1 MRTKMFY
8 AIAIA
13 ICGAVGMNSCTKDYD
28 DDLRIQRELIESN
41 ESNIKAELAAYQTVI
56 DNTIKQM
63 DIAYKNSDEVIKQE
77 MQAGFDLAKRHL
89 EELSNALN
97 TVKDELGAF
106 KGNYEEFKG
115 KYEEFKETVNL
126 ALQFIETEIDAI
138 NVKIADQDSKITAL
152 DGRLITAEAAIA
164 DLKAW
169 KTLAEGQLEELK
181 NSDTENKAAINDLEN
196 DVNTINS
203 EISALETNYSN
214 LEAAYK
220 AADDALAGRL
230 DDFQTLVTTMQS
242 TLLENIADYKD
253 ELKNAFAEH
262 KTAVQGELETLG
274 TQLGGVVGNVT
285 TLTGRI
291 TDLEGKMSAAEGD
304 IDVVEGKITAIET
317 QMVAVLTHTT
327 DIANLKTN
335 LTVAL
340 RKIGALETSLAD
352 KEAALK
358 LLIKANDAA
367 AAANK
372 TAIEDLEADIAT
384 LNTNL
389 GDQRTELEAA
399 IAAAVA
405 NKVEQSD
412 IDNAINT
419 LKADLEG
426 QITTAKTALESQI
439 TTINGRLDALETADT
454 QLGNRLTTLEGKVAN
469 IENRIQAIKWVPA
482 FSDGNLTLNATTD
495 TGGAGAAAYTEAK
508 IEEQLYITCK
518 DADIINKI
526 VAPDSEYNVEVVFN
540 RVTASRAIEASPF
553 GEPTVAEVV
562 GTANV
567 LQITLVYD
575 AGNLSDLYTAYG
587 SGPTTALTDMQIA
600 IKISNTTTG
609 DMIMSEFA
617 GVMIKND

>member
-63 DIAYKNSDEVIKQE
+63 DIAYKNSDDVIKQE

-89 EELSNALN
+89 EELGNALN
-97 TVKDELGAF
+97 AVKDELGAF

-126 ALQFIETEIDAI
+126 ALQYIETEIDAI

-230 DDFQTLVTTMQS
+230 DDFQTLVTTMQP
-242 TLLENIADYKD
+242 TLLDKIDVYRN
-253 ELKNAFAEH
+253 ELKDAFAAH

-291 TDLEGKMSAAEGD
+291 TDLEGRMSAAEGD

-327 DIANLKTN
+327 DIADLKTN

-340 RKIGALETSLAD
+340 GRIGALETSLTD
-352 KEAALK
+352 KEDALK
-358 LLIKANDAA
+358 LLIKANEDA

-372 TAIEDLEADIAT
+372 TAIEGLDAEINT
-384 LNTNL
+384 LKANL
-389 GDQRTELEAA
+389 NNQKTELETA
-399 IAAAVA
+399 IATAVA

-419 LKADLEG
+419 LKTELKGEITTVKTDLEG
-426 QITTAKTALESQI
+426 RI
-439 TTINGRLDALETADT
+439 TTINNTLTT
-454 QLGNRLTTLEGKVAN
+454 LGNKDTELEGKLTTLEGKVAN

-482 FSDGNLTLNATTD
+482 FTDGNLTLNATKD
-495 TGGAGAAAYTEAK
+495 TGAAAYTEAK
-508 IEEQLYITCK
+508 IEEQLYITCN
-518 DADIINKI
+518 DADIINNI
-526 VAPDSEYNVEVVFN
+526 LAAESNYNVEVVFN

-617 GVMIKND
+617 GVMIKNN

>member
-126 ALQFIETEIDAI
+126 ALQYIETEIDAI

-196 DVNTINS
+196 DINTINS

-220 AADDALAGRL
+220 AADMALTGRL

-242 TLLENIADYKD
+242 TLLENITAYKT
-253 ELKNAFAEH
+253 ELQNAFADH
-262 KTAVQGELETLG
+262 KTAVEGELDALG
-274 TQLGGVVGNVT
+274 TQLGTVVSDVA
-285 TLTGRI
+285 TLTGKI
-291 TDLEGKMSAAEGD
+291 TTLEGRVGTA
-304 IDVVEGKITAIET
+304 EGKITALEA
-317 QMVAVLTHTT
+317 QMATVISHTT

-335 LTVAL
+335 LTAAL
-340 RKIGALETSLAD
+340 GKIGALETSLAD

-358 LLIKANDAA
+358 LLIKANEDA

-389 GDQRTELEAA
+389 AAQKTDLETA
-399 IAAAVA
+399 IANAVA
-405 NKVEQSD
+405 DKVTTTALQS
-412 IDNAINT
+412 AINA

-426 QITTAKTALESQI
+426 QI
-439 TTINGRLDALETADT
+439 TTINGRLDALEAKDT
-454 QLGNRLTTLEGKVAN
+454 ELEGKLTTLEGKVAN

-482 FSDGNLTLNATTD
+482 FTDGNLTLNATKD
-495 TGGAGAAAYTEAK
+495 VGGTTYADAK
-508 IEEQLYITCK
+508 IEEQLYITCN

-526 VAPDSEYNVEVVFN
+526 VAGSDYTVEAVFN
-540 RVTASRAIEASPF
+540 RVAASRAIEASPF
-553 GEPTVAEVV
+553 GAVTVEAVPGV
-562 GTANV
+562 DNV
-567 LQITLVYD
+567 LKITLAYT
-575 AGNLSDLYTAYG
+575 DLAALFGTYG
-587 SGPTTALTDMQIA
+587 GEVAPKLTDMQIA

-617 GVMIKND
+617 GVMIKNN

>member
-97 TVKDELGAF
+97 TVKEDLGSL
-106 KGNYEEFKG
+106 KGNYD
-115 KYEEFKETVNL
+115 EFKETVNL
-126 ALQFIETEIDAI
+126 ALQVIETEIGAI

-220 AADDALAGRL
+220 AADMALTGRL

-242 TLLENIADYKD
+242 TLLENITAYKT
-253 ELKNAFAEH
+253 ELQNAFADH
-262 KTAVQGELETLG
+262 KTAVEGELDALG
-274 TQLGGVVGNVT
+274 TQLGTVVSDVA
-285 TLTGRI
+285 TLTGKI
-291 TDLEGKMSAAEGD
+291 TTLEGRVGTA
-304 IDVVEGKITAIET
+304 EGKITALEA
-317 QMVAVLTHTT
+317 QMATVISHTT
-327 DIANLKTN
+327 DIADLKTN
-335 LTVAL
+335 LTAAL
-340 RKIGALETSLAD
+340 GKIGALETSLAD

-358 LLIKANDAA
+358 LLIKANEDA

-372 TAIEDLEADIAT
+372 TAIEGLEADIAT

-389 GDQRTELEAA
+389 AAQKTDLETA
-399 IAAAVA
+399 IANAVA
-405 NKVEQSD
+405 DKVTTTALQSA
-412 IDNAINT
+412 IDA

-426 QITTAKTALESQI
+426 QI
-439 TTINGRLDALETADT
+439 TTINGRLDALEAKDT
-454 QLGNRLTTLEGKVAN
+454 ELEGKLTTLEGKVAN

-482 FSDGNLTLNATTD
+482 FTDGNLTLNATKD
-495 TGGAGAAAYTEAK
+495 VGGTTYADAK
-508 IEEQLYITCK
+508 IEEQLYITCN

-526 VAPDSEYNVEVVFN
+526 VAGNGYAVEAVFN
-540 RVTASRAIEASPF
+540 RVAASRAIEASPF
-553 GEPTVAEVV
+553 GAVTVEAVPGV
-562 GTANV
+562 DNV
-567 LQITLVYD
+567 LKITLAYT
-575 AGNLSDLYTAYG
+575 DLAALFGTYG
-587 SGPTTALTDMQIA
+587 GEVAPKLTDMQIA

-617 GVMIKND
+617 GVMIKNN

>member
-97 TVKDELGAF
+97 TVKEDLGSL
-106 KGNYEEFKG
+106 KGNYD
-115 KYEEFKETVNL
+115 EFKETVNL
-126 ALQFIETEIDAI
+126 ALQVIETEIDAI

-220 AADDALAGRL
+220 AADMALTGRL

-242 TLLENIADYKD
+242 TLLENITAYKT
-253 ELKNAFAEH
+253 ELQNAFADH
-262 KTAVQGELETLG
+262 KTAVEGELDALG
-274 TQLGGVVGNVT
+274 TQLGTVVSDVA
-285 TLTGRI
+285 TLTGKI
-291 TDLEGKMSAAEGD
+291 TTLEGRVGTA
-304 IDVVEGKITAIET
+304 EGKITAIET

-340 RKIGALETSLAD
+340 GKIGALETSLAD

-358 LLIKANDAA
+358 LLIKANEDA

-372 TAIEDLEADIAT
+372 TAIEGLEADIAT

-389 GDQRTELEAA
+389 AAQKTDLETA
-399 IAAAVA
+399 IANAVA
-405 NKVEQSD
+405 DKVTTTALQSA
-412 IDNAINT
+412 IDA

-426 QITTAKTALESQI
+426 QI
-439 TTINGRLDALETADT
+439 TTINGRLDALEAKDT
-454 QLGNRLTTLEGKVAN
+454 ELEGKLTTLEGKVAN

-482 FSDGNLTLNATTD
+482 FTDGNLTLNATKD
-495 TGGAGAAAYTEAK
+495 VGGTTYADAK
-508 IEEQLYITCK
+508 IEEQLYITCN

-526 VAPDSEYNVEVVFN
+526 VAGNGYAVEAVFN
-540 RVTASRAIEASPF
+540 RVAASRAIEASPF
-553 GEPTVAEVV
+553 GAVTVEAVPGV
-562 GTANV
+562 DNV
-567 LQITLVYD
+567 LKITLAYT
-575 AGNLSDLYTAYG
+575 DLAALFGTYG
-587 SGPTTALTDMQIA
+587 GEVAPKLTDMQIA

-617 GVMIKND
+617 GVMIKNN

>member
-138 NVKIADQDSKITAL
+138 NRKIADQDNKITAL
-152 DGRLITAEAAIA
+152 DGRLITAERTIEE
-164 DLKAW
+164 LKAW
-169 KTLAEGQLEELK
+169 KTLAEGQLAELIRD
-181 NSDTENKAAINDLEN
+181 NAANETAIGNLRNDI
-196 DVNTINS
+196 NTINS
-203 EISALETNYSN
+203 GISALETNYSS
-214 LEAAYK
+214 LKDAYK

-262 KTAVQGELETLG
+262 KNTVQNKLNEFG
-274 TQLGGVVGNVT
+274 TQLGTVVSDVA

-291 TDLEGKMSAAEGD
+291 TTLEGRMGTAEGD
-304 IDVVEGKITAIET
+304 IDVVEGKITALET
-317 QMVAVLTHTT
+317 QMATVISHTT
-327 DIANLKTN
+327 DIAGLKTN
-335 LTVAL
+335 LTAAL
-340 RKIGALETSLAD
+340 GRIGTLETSLTD

-358 LLIKANDAA
+358 LLIKANEDA

-372 TAIEDLEADIAT
+372 TAIEGLEADIAT
-384 LNTNL
+384 LNSDL
-389 GDQRTELEAA
+389 AYQKTELETA
-399 IAAAVA
+399 
-405 NKVEQSD
+405 
-412 IDNAINT
+412 IDNAVADKVTTSNLQSAIDA
-419 LKADLEG
+419 LKTNLEG
-426 QITTAKTALESQI
+426 QITTAKTALEGQI
-439 TTINGRLDALETADT
+439 TTINNRLDALEAADT

-469 IENRIQAIKWVPA
+469 IENRIQAIKWVPE
-482 FSDGNLTLNATTD
+482 FSDGNLTLNATKD
-495 TGGAGAAAYTEAK
+495 AGGSTYTEAK
-508 IEEQLYITCK
+508 IEEQLYITCN

-526 VAPDSEYNVEVVFN
+526 VAGNGYTVEAVFN
-540 RVTASRAIEASPF
+540 RVATSRAIEATSPF
-553 GEPTVAEVV
+553 GAVTVEAVPGV
-562 GTANV
+562 NNV
-567 LQITLVYD
+567 LKITLAYTD
-575 AGNLSDLYTAYG
+575 LSGLFGTYG
-587 SGPTTALTDMQIA
+587 SGPTPTLTDMQIA

-617 GVMIKND
+617 GVMIK

>member
-1 MRTKMFY
+1 MTMRTKMFY

-63 DIAYKNSDEVIKQE
+63 DIAYKNSDDVIKQE

-97 TVKDELGAF
+97 AVKDELGAF

-126 ALQFIETEIDAI
+126 ALQYIETEIDAI

-169 KTLAEGQLEELK
+169 KTLAEGQLEVLK

-196 DVNTINS
+196 DINTINS

-220 AADDALAGRL
+220 AADMALTGRL
-230 DDFQTLVTTMQS
+230 DDFQAMQ
-242 TLLENIADYKD
+242 TILLDKIDVYRN
-253 ELKNAFAEH
+253 ELKDAFAEH

-274 TQLGGVVGNVT
+274 TQLGTVVSDVA
-285 TLTGRI
+285 TLTGKI
-291 TDLEGKMSAAEGD
+291 TTLEGRVGTA
-304 IDVVEGKITAIET
+304 EGKITALEA
-317 QMVAVLTHTT
+317 QMATVISHTT
-327 DIANLKTN
+327 DIADLKTN
-335 LTVAL
+335 LTTAL
-340 RKIGALETSLAD
+340 GKIGALETSLAD

-358 LLIKANDAA
+358 LLIEANKDA

-372 TAIEDLEADIAT
+372 TAIEGLEADIAT

-389 GDQRTELEAA
+389 ADQRTALETA
-399 IAAAVA
+399 ITNAVA
-405 NKVEQSD
+405 DKVTTTVLQSA
-412 IDNAINT
+412 IDA

-426 QITTAKTALESQI
+426 QITNAKTALEGQI
-439 TTINGRLDALETADT
+439 TTINGRLDALEAKDT
-454 QLGNRLTTLEGKVAN
+454 ELEGKLTTLEGKVAN
-469 IENRIQAIKWVPA
+469 IENRIQAIKWVPE
-482 FSDGNLTLNATTD
+482 FSDGNLTLNATKD
-495 TGGAGAAAYTEAK
+495 AGGSTYTEAK
-508 IEEQLYITCK
+508 IEEQLYITCN
-518 DADIINKI
+518 DADIINNI
-526 VAPDSEYNVEVVFN
+526 LAAESNYNVEVVFN

-587 SGPTTALTDMQIA
+587 LGPTTALTDMQIA

-617 GVMIKND
+617 GVMIKNN

>member
-89 EELSNALN
+89 EELGNALN
-97 TVKDELGAF
+97 AVKDELGAF

-126 ALQFIETEIDAI
+126 ALQYIETEIDAI

-203 EISALETNYSN
+203 GISALETNYSN

-220 AADDALAGRL
+220 AADVALTGRL

-242 TLLENIADYKD
+242 TLLENITAYKT
-253 ELKNAFAEH
+253 ELQNAFADH
-262 KTAVQGELETLG
+262 KTAVEGELDALG
-274 TQLGGVVGNVT
+274 TQLGTVVSDVA
-285 TLTGRI
+285 TLTGKI
-291 TDLEGKMSAAEGD
+291 TTLEGRVGTA
-304 IDVVEGKITAIET
+304 EGKITALEA
-317 QMVAVLTHTT
+317 QMATVISHTT
-327 DIANLKTN
+327 DIADLKTN
-335 LTVAL
+335 LTAAL
-340 RKIGALETSLAD
+340 GKIGALETSLAD

-358 LLIKANDAA
+358 LLIKANEDA

-372 TAIEDLEADIAT
+372 TAIEGLEADIAT

-389 GDQRTELEAA
+389 AAQKTDLETA
-399 IAAAVA
+399 IANAVA
-405 NKVEQSD
+405 DKVTTTALQSA
-412 IDNAINT
+412 IDA

-426 QITTAKTALESQI
+426 QI
-439 TTINGRLDALETADT
+439 TTINGRLDALEAKDT
-454 QLGNRLTTLEGKVAN
+454 ELEGKLTTLEGKVAN

-482 FSDGNLTLNATTD
+482 FTDGNLTLNATKD
-495 TGGAGAAAYTEAK
+495 VGGTTYADAK
-508 IEEQLYITCK
+508 IEEQLYITCN

-526 VAPDSEYNVEVVFN
+526 VAGSDYTVEAVFN
-540 RVTASRAIEASPF
+540 RVAASRAIEASPF
-553 GEPTVAEVV
+553 GAVTVEAVPGV
-562 GTANV
+562 DNV
-567 LQITLVYD
+567 LKITLAYT
-575 AGNLSDLYTAYG
+575 DLAALFGTYG
-587 SGPTTALTDMQIA
+587 GEVAPKLTDMQIA

-617 GVMIKND
+617 GVMIKNN

>member
-1 MRTKMFY
+1 MTMRTKMFY

-28 DDLRIQRELIESN
+28 DDLRIQRELIENN

-89 EELSNALN
+89 EELGNALN
-97 TVKDELGAF
+97 VVKDDLGAF
-106 KGNYEEFKG
+106 KGN
-115 KYEEFKETVNL
+115 YEEFKETVNL
-126 ALQFIETEIDAI
+126 ALQVIETEIDAI

-220 AADDALAGRL
+220 AADLALTGRL
-230 DDFQTLVTTMQS
+230 DDFQTLVETMQS
-242 TLLENIADYKD
+242 TLLENITAYKTD
-253 ELKNAFAEH
+253 LQNAFAEH
-262 KTAVQGELETLG
+262 KTAVEGELDALGAQLG
-274 TQLGGVVGNVT
+274 TVVSDVA
-285 TLTGRI
+285 TLTGKI
-291 TDLEGKMSAAEGD
+291 TTLEGRVGTA
-304 IDVVEGKITAIET
+304 EGKITVLEA
-317 QMVAVLTHTT
+317 QMATVISHTT
-327 DIANLKTN
+327 DIADLKTN
-335 LTVAL
+335 LTTAL
-340 RKIGALETSLAD
+340 GKIGALETSLAD

-358 LLIKANDAA
+358 LLIEANKDA

-372 TAIEDLEADIAT
+372 TAIEGLEADIAT

-389 GDQRTELEAA
+389 ADQRTALETA
-399 IAAAVA
+399 ITNAVA
-405 NKVEQSD
+405 DKVTTTVLQSA
-412 IDNAINT
+412 IDA

-426 QITTAKTALESQI
+426 QITNAKTALEGQI
-439 TTINGRLDALETADT
+439 TTINGRLDALEAKDT
-454 QLGNRLTTLEGKVAN
+454 ELEGKLTTLEGKVAN

-482 FSDGNLTLNATTD
+482 FSDGNLTLNATKD
-495 TGGAGAAAYTEAK
+495 DPVSASAYTEAK
-508 IEEQLYITCK
+508 IEEQLYITCNA
-518 DADIINKI
+518 ADIINKI
-526 VAPDSEYNVEVVFN
+526 VAGNGYTVEAVFN
-540 RVTASRAIEASPF
+540 RVAASRAIEASPF
-553 GEPTVAEVV
+553 GAVTVEAVLGV
-562 GTANV
+562 NNV
-567 LQITLVYD
+567 LKITMEYT
-575 AGNLSDLYTAYG
+575 DLPGLFGTYG

-617 GVMIKND
+617 GVMIKNN

>member
-28 DDLRIQRELIESN
+28 DDLRIQRELIENN

-89 EELSNALN
+89 EELGNALN
-97 TVKDELGAF
+97 VVKDDLGAF
-106 KGNYEEFKG
+106 KGN
-115 KYEEFKETVNL
+115 YEEFKETVNL
-126 ALQFIETEIDAI
+126 ALQVIETEIDAI

-220 AADDALAGRL
+220 AADLALTGRL
-230 DDFQTLVTTMQS
+230 DDFQTLVETMQS
-242 TLLENIADYKD
+242 TLLENITAYKTD
-253 ELKNAFAEH
+253 LQNAFAEH
-262 KTAVQGELETLG
+262 KTAVEGELDALGAQLG
-274 TQLGGVVGNVT
+274 TVVSDVA
-285 TLTGRI
+285 TLTGKI
-291 TDLEGKMSAAEGD
+291 TTLEGRVGTA
-304 IDVVEGKITAIET
+304 EGKITVLEA
-317 QMVAVLTHTT
+317 QMATVISHTT
-327 DIANLKTN
+327 DIADLKTN
-335 LTVAL
+335 LTTAL
-340 RKIGALETSLAD
+340 GKIGALETSLAD

-358 LLIKANDAA
+358 LLIEANKDA

-372 TAIEDLEADIAT
+372 TAIEGLEADIAT

-389 GDQRTELEAA
+389 ADQRTALETA
-399 IAAAVA
+399 ITNAVA
-405 NKVEQSD
+405 DKVTTTDLQS
-412 IDNAINT
+412 AINT
-419 LKADLEG
+419 LKTDLQGE
-426 QITTAKTALESQI
+426 ITTAKNELQGKI
-439 TTINGRLDALETADT
+439 DTINNKLTELENKDT
-454 QLGNRLTTLEGKVAN
+454 ELEGKLTTLESKVTN

-482 FSDGNLTLNATTD
+482 FSDGNLTLNATKDNPVSAT
-495 TGGAGAAAYTEAK
+495 TYTEAK
-508 IEEQLYITCK
+508 IEEQLYITCN
-518 DADIINKI
+518 DADIINNI
-526 VAPDSEYNVEVVFN
+526 LAAESNYNVEVVFN

-553 GEPTVAEVV
+553 GEPTVAEVT

-587 SGPTTALTDMQIA
+587 SETTATLTDMQIA

-617 GVMIKND
+617 GVMIKNI

>member
-1 MRTKMFY
+1 MTMRTKMFY

-63 DIAYKNSDEVIKQE
+63 DIAYKNSDDVIKQE

-89 EELSNALN
+89 EELGNALN
-97 TVKDELGAF
+97 AVKDELGAF

-126 ALQFIETEIDAI
+126 ALQYIETEIDAI

-230 DDFQTLVTTMQS
+230 DDFQTLVTTMQP
-242 TLLENIADYKD
+242 TLLDKIDVYRN
-253 ELKNAFAEH
+253 ELKDAFAAH

-291 TDLEGKMSAAEGD
+291 TDLEGRMSAAEGD

-327 DIANLKTN
+327 DIADLKTN

-340 RKIGALETSLAD
+340 GRIGALETSLTD
-352 KEAALK
+352 KEDALK
-358 LLIKANDAA
+358 LLIKANEDA

-372 TAIEDLEADIAT
+372 TAIEGLEVDIAT

-389 GDQRTELEAA
+389 AAQKTDLETA
-399 IAAAVA
+399 ITNAVA
-405 NKVEQSD
+405 DKVTTSNLQSA
-412 IDNAINT
+412 IDA
-419 LKADLEG
+419 LKTDLEG
-426 QITTAKTALESQI
+426 QITTAKTDLEGQI
-439 TTINGRLDALETADT
+439 TTINNTLTA
-454 QLGNRLTTLEGKVAN
+454 LGNKDTELEGKLTTLQGKITN

-482 FSDGNLTLNATTD
+482 FSDGNLTLKAKKEA
-495 TGGAGAAAYTEAK
+495 GGAAYTEAK
-508 IEEQLYITCK
+508 IEEQLYITCN

-526 VAPDSEYNVEVVFN
+526 VAGNGYTVEAVFN
-540 RVTASRAIEASPF
+540 RVATSRAIEASPF

-617 GVMIKND
+617 GVMIKNN

>member
-97 TVKDELGAF
+97 TVKDELGVF

-220 AADDALAGRL
+220 AADVALTGRL
-230 DDFQTLVTTMQS
+230 DGFETMQ
-242 TLLENIADYKD
+242 TALLENIITHKTD
-253 ELKNAFAEH
+253 LQNAFAEH
-262 KTAVQGELETLG
+262 KNTVQNKLNEFG
-274 TQLGGVVGNVT
+274 TQLGTVVSDVA
-285 TLTGRI
+285 TLTGKI
-291 TDLEGKMSAAEGD
+291 TTLEGRVGTA
-304 IDVVEGKITAIET
+304 EGKITALET
-317 QMVAVLTHTT
+317 QMATVISHTT
-327 DIANLKTN
+327 DIADLKTN
-335 LTVAL
+335 LTTAL
-340 RKIGALETSLAD
+340 GKIGALETSLAD
-352 KEAALK
+352 KEDALK
-358 LLIKANDAA
+358 LLIKANEDA

-372 TAIEDLEADIAT
+372 TAIEGLEADIET

-399 IAAAVA
+399 IATAVA

-412 IDNAINT
+412 IDNAINA
-419 LKADLEG
+419 LKANLEG
-426 QITTAKTALESQI
+426 QITTAKTALEGQI
-439 TTINGRLDALETADT
+439 ATINGRLDALETADT

-482 FSDGNLTLNATTD
+482 FTDGNLTLNATKD
-495 TGGAGAAAYTEAK
+495 VGGTTYADAK
-508 IEEQLYITCK
+508 IEEQLYITCN

-526 VAPDSEYNVEVVFN
+526 VAGNDYTVEAVFN
-540 RVTASRAIEASPF
+540 RVATSRAIEATSPF
-553 GEPTVAEVV
+553 GAVTVEAVSGV
-562 GTANV
+562 NNV
-567 LQITLVYD
+567 LKITLAYTD
-575 AGNLSDLYTAYG
+575 LSGLFSTYG

-617 GVMIKND
+617 GVMIKNN

>member
-77 MQAGFDLAKRHL
+77 MQSGFDLAKRHL

-97 TVKDELGAF
+97 TVKEDLGSL
-106 KGNYEEFKG
+106 KGNYD
-115 KYEEFKETVNL
+115 EFKETVNL
-126 ALQFIETEIDAI
+126 ALQVIETEIDAI

-220 AADDALAGRL
+220 AADLALTGRL
-230 DDFQTLVTTMQS
+230 DDFQTLVETMQS
-242 TLLENIADYKD
+242 TLLENITAYKTD
-253 ELKNAFAEH
+253 LQNAFAEH
-262 KTAVQGELETLG
+262 KTAVEGELDALGAQLG
-274 TQLGGVVGNVT
+274 TVVSDVT
-285 TLTGRI
+285 ALTGRI
-291 TDLEGKMSAAEGD
+291 TTLEGRIGAAEGD

-327 DIANLKTN
+327 DIADLKTN
-335 LTVAL
+335 LTTAL
-340 RKIGALETSLAD
+340 GKIGALETSLAD

-358 LLIKANDAA
+358 LLIEANKDA

-372 TAIEDLEADIAT
+372 TAIEGLEADIAT

-389 GDQRTELEAA
+389 ADQRTALETA
-399 IAAAVA
+399 ITNAVA
-405 NKVEQSD
+405 DKVTTTDLQS
-412 IDNAINT
+412 AINT
-419 LKADLEG
+419 LKTDLQGE
-426 QITTAKTALESQI
+426 ITTAKNELQGKI
-439 TTINGRLDALETADT
+439 DTINNKLTELENKDT
-454 QLGNRLTTLEGKVAN
+454 ELEGKLTTLESKVTN

-482 FSDGNLTLNATTD
+482 FSDGNLTLNATKDNPVSAT
-495 TGGAGAAAYTEAK
+495 TYTEAK

-526 VAPDSEYNVEVVFN
+526 VAGNGYTVEVVFN

-553 GEPTVAEVV
+553 GAPTVAEVT

-567 LQITLVYD
+567 LKITLLYKAD
-575 AGNLSDLYTAYG
+575 NLAALFTTYG
-587 SGPTTALTDMQIA
+587 SVSTATLTDMQIA

-617 GVMIKND
+617 GIMIKNN

>member
-126 ALQFIETEIDAI
+126 ALQYIETEIDAI
-138 NVKIADQDSKITAL
+138 NVKITDQDSKITAL

-196 DVNTINS
+196 DINTINS

-220 AADDALAGRL
+220 AADMALTGRL
-230 DDFQTLVTTMQS
+230 DDFQTLVKTMQT
-242 TLLENIADYKD
+242 TLLDKIDVYRN
-253 ELKNAFAEH
+253 ELKDAFAAH

-274 TQLGGVVGNVT
+274 TQLGVVVGNVT

-291 TDLEGKMSAAEGD
+291 TDLEGRMSAAEGD

-327 DIANLKTN
+327 DIADLKTN

-340 RKIGALETSLAD
+340 GKIGALETSLAD

-358 LLIKANDAA
+358 LLIKANEDA

-389 GDQRTELEAA
+389 AAQKTDLETA
-399 IAAAVA
+399 IANAVA
-405 NKVEQSD
+405 DKVTTTALQS
-412 IDNAINT
+412 AINA

-426 QITTAKTALESQI
+426 QI
-439 TTINGRLDALETADT
+439 TTINGRLDALEAKDT
-454 QLGNRLTTLEGKVAN
+454 ELEGKLTTLEGKLTTLEGKVAN

-482 FSDGNLTLNATTD
+482 FTDGNLTLNATKD
-495 TGGAGAAAYTEAK
+495 VGGTTYADAK
-508 IEEQLYITCK
+508 IEEQLYITCN

-526 VAPDSEYNVEVVFN
+526 VAGSDYTVEAVFN
-540 RVTASRAIEASPF
+540 RVAASRAIEASPF
-553 GEPTVAEVV
+553 GAVTVEAVPGV
-562 GTANV
+562 DNV
-567 LQITLVYD
+567 LKITLAYT
-575 AGNLSDLYTAYG
+575 DLAALFGTYG
-587 SGPTTALTDMQIA
+587 GEVAPKLTDMQIA

-617 GVMIKND
+617 GVMIKNN